1 MSAKANYRQ
10 SLKKVKKL
18 KKKKE
23 KGNWLYEKN
32 VTRKISLMLTERNL
46 LFFSRKFGNKQK
58 IFIWKGI
65 QN

>member
-46 LFFSRKFGNKQK
+46 LFFSHKFGNKQK
-58 IFIWKGI
+58 IFI
-65 QN
+65 

>member
-1 MSAKANYRQ
+1 M
-10 SLKKVKKL
+10 
-18 KKKKE
+18 KKKKK

-58 IFIWKGI
+58 IFI
-65 QN
+65 

>member
-58 IFIWKGI
+58 IFI
-65 QN
+65 